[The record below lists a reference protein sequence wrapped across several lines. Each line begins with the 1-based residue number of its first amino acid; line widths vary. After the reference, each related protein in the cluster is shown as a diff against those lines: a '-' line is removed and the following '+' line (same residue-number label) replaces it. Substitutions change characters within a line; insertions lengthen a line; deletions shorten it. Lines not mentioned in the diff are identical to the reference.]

1 MTMNSEGNQSFS
13 EAQAADS
20 DALEKTQTANEK
32 LHYAPLPK
40 IHYLIATAVGLFGP
54 ILVIYL
60 YNLPYNLFSVFLF
73 FLTMLLSIV
82 YLFHIF
88 KVMLATRFNFHEIN
102 LPTNAL
108 IASLSLYAMSA
119 LLALSLLNRSSLD
132 IDFATATI
140 FEKALYYA
148 SLAGFFGM
156 SGSLIIISFQLEN
169 LSDNLYHL
177 LKPLRF
183 LMLLLSLI
191 LFIET
196 MAFITFYVAQAPLII
211 ALSIL
216 ILSTADILV
225 LLVFGLNC
233 LLLGLIFL
241 LAFYHDWRQ
250 QPTQPTDKRLQ
261 S

>member
-20 DALEKTQTANEK
+20 DALEKTQTTNEK

-73 FLTMLLSIV
+73 FLTMLLSAI

-88 KVMLATRFNFHEIN
+88 KAMLAVRFNFHGIN
-102 LPTNAL
+102 LPTNIL
-108 IASLSLYAMSA
+108 IGSLSLYAIA
-119 LLALSLLNRSSLD
+119 LMISLSLLDKSSLN
-132 IDFATATI
+132 IDFAAATI
-140 FEKALYYA
+140 FEQALYYA
-148 SLAGFFGM
+148 SLAGIFGM
-156 SGSLIIISFQLEN
+156 SGSLIISSFQLEN

-191 LFIET
+191 LFIE
-196 MAFITFYVAQAPLII
+196 ALAVITFYVAPAPLIR
-211 ALSIL
+211 ALSVL
-216 ILSTADILV
+216 ILSTVDILV
-225 LLVFGLNC
+225 LLVFGLNYI
-233 LLLGLIFL
+233 LFGLISLFTL
-241 LAFYHDWRQ
+241 YHDWRQ
-250 QPTQPTDKRLQ
+250 PTQATD
-261 S
+261 